1 MTRLTPAPQPTHR
14 LIPSHY
20 PPIGLFD
27 TVATAADVEAV
38 MELAGWTNDRLVPER
53 LHRLPESEWV
63 HGRANSSVILAAF
76 LHVAPGGGRFNGP
89 DLGAWYASA
98 DIRTAAAEVAHHLR
112 REAVARDLPGMT
124 RVYRSYTAQLDGMFS
139 DVRGAAELHDP
150 ASYEAS
156 QAFGE
161 AERAAGRDGIIFDS
175 VRHRGGVN
183 AAAFRPSKILD
194 VTQAEHFEISV
205 AAAERRIEVKRLG
218 GP

>member
-1 MTRLTPAPQPTHR
+1 MTLTAAPQPSYR

-27 TVATAADVEAV
+27 SVATTADLEAV

-63 HGRANSSVILAAF
+63 HGRPNSSVVLAAF

-89 DLGAWYASA
+89 DLGAWYASGE
-98 DIRTAAAEVAHHLR
+98 IRTAAAEVAHHLR
-112 REAVARDLPGMT
+112 REAVARGVPQMQ
-124 RVYRSYTAQLDGMFS
+124 RVYRAYTARLTGAFR
-139 DVRGAAELHDP
+139 DVRREPRFHDP
-150 ASYEAS
+150 ASYEVS

-161 AERAAGRDGIIFDS
+161 SERQAGIDGIVFDS
-175 VRHRGGVN
+175 VRHRGGLN

-194 VTQAEHFEISV
+194 VVQAEHFEIRV
-205 AAAERRIEVKRLG
+205 QAAARGIEVKSLPR
-218 GP
+218 